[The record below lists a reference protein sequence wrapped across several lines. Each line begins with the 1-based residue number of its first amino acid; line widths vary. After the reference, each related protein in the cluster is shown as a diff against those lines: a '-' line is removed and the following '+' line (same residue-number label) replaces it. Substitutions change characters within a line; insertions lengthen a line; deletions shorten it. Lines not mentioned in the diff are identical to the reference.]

1 MPAAYDV
8 DMLKRIKYIS
18 RFSTPLDSTAIA
30 AIGEQASR
38 NNQRLGLTGLLMT
51 SGGLFYQVL
60 EGPPEAVDEVYAAI
74 AADERHTD
82 VLLLATEE
90 DIPSRLYPDWS
101 MRTVDLDAAAHVRL
115 FPLKALIK
123 AVFEQQRLIGNMM
136 WAIERT
142 VQHELRDGD

>member
-1 MPAAYDV
+1 
-8 DMLKRIKYIS
+8 MLKRIKYIS
-18 RFSTPLDSTAIA
+18 RFSAPLDSTGIA

-60 EGPPEAVDEVYAAI
+60 EGPAEEVDAVYAAI
-74 AADERHTD
+74 VADERHTD
-82 VLLLATEE
+82 VLLLSTEE
-90 DIPSRLYPDWS
+90 DVSQRLYPDWS
-101 MRTVDLDAAAHVRL
+101 MRTVDLDAVAHVRL

-123 AVFEQQRLIGNMM
+123 AVFEQQRLIENMM

-142 VQHELRDGD
+142 IQHELRSGD

>member
-1 MPAAYDV
+1 
-8 DMLKRIKYIS
+8 MLKRIKYIS
-18 RFSTPLDSTAIA
+18 RFSAPLDSAGIA

-60 EGPPEAVDEVYAAI
+60 EGPAEEVDAVYAAI
-74 AADERHTD
+74 VADDRHTD
-82 VLLLATEE
+82 VLLLSTEE
-90 DIPSRLYPDWS
+90 DVSQRLYPDWS

-123 AVFEQQRLIGNMM
+123 AVFELQRLIENMM

-142 VQHELRDGD
+142 VQHELRSGD